1 MKPDPQRALESYRD
15 HANGYDASCRRTQP
29 LRRKAVEALQLR
41 PGDTVL
47 DVASGT
53 GMSFALIQERI
64 GPTGQLIAVELS
76 PEMMSLARDKVK
88 DAGWGNVTL
97 IESTI
102 EEANLSHASD
112 AILCFYTH
120 DVMRSKTGLNKIF
133 EHAKPKSRIAV
144 AGLKLFPW
152 WLAPLNIYARAKAR
166 PYATTLE
173 GLEQPWSLLAEHI
186 PKLELRSTQ
195 FGMGYLAYGRYP
207 G

>member
-76 PEMMSLARDKVK
+76 PEMMSLARGKVK
-88 DAGWGNVTL
+88 DAGWKNVTL

-102 EEANLSHASD
+102 EDACLRRSVD

-120 DVMRSKTGLNKIF
+120 DVMRSEAALSKIF
-133 EHAKPKSRIAV
+133 EHTKPQARIAV

-173 GLEQPWSLLAEHI
+173 GLDQPWSLLVEHV
-186 PKLELRSTQ
+186 PTLDLHSTQ
-195 FGMGYLAYGRYP
+195 FGMGYLAFGRYP

>member
-1 MKPDPQRALESYRD
+1 MKPDPQRALQSYRD
-15 HANGYDASCRRTQP
+15 HADGYDASCRRTQP
-29 LRRKAVEALQLR
+29 LRIDAVKALRLQH
-41 PGDTVL
+41 GDTVL

-53 GMSFALIQERI
+53 GMSFALIQDRI
-64 GPTGQLIAVELS
+64 GPTGHLIAVELC
-76 PEMMSLARDKVK
+76 PEMMSHARNKVES
-88 DAGWGNVTL
+88 AGWKNVTL

-102 EEANLSHASD
+102 EEASLIHSID

-120 DVMRSKTGLNKIF
+120 DVMRSEAGLNKIF
-133 EHAKPKSRIAV
+133 EHAKPQARIAV

-173 GLEQPWSLLAEHI
+173 GLDQPWSLLAKHI
-186 PKLELRSTQ
+186 PKLDLSSTQ
-195 FGMGYLAYGRYP
+195 FGMGYLASGRYP